1 MSVLSRLCRLTFLV
15 TTGKTYMRV
24 VKKNELY
31 VLVRDEKDR
40 DEVEAKYVAMYEEDG
55 REVFV
60 KREWLRF
67 ELSNDVLSR
76 NGEDR
81 DERGYCISYVY

>member
-15 TTGKTYMRV
+15 TAGKTYMRV

-40 DEVEAKYVAMYEEDG
+40 DEVEAKYVAMYEKDG
-55 REVFV
+55 NDVFV

>member
-40 DEVEAKYVAMYEEDG
+40 DEVEAKYVAMYKEDG
-55 REVFV
+55 SDVFV

>member
-31 VLVRDEKDR
+31 VLVHDEKDR

-55 REVFV
+55 SEVFV

>member
-40 DEVEAKYVAMYEEDG
+40 DEVEAKYVSMYEEDG
-55 REVFV
+55 SEVFV

>member
-15 TTGKTYMRV
+15 TSGERIV
-24 VKKNELY
+24 RREERY
-31 VLVRDEKDR
+31 VLVRDERDR
-40 DEVEAKYVAMYEEDG
+40 DEVEAKYVDLYRDDG
-55 REVFV
+55 DEVFV
-60 KREWLRF
+60 RREWLRF
-67 ELSNDVLSR
+67 ELSNDVLVR

>member
-1 MSVLSRLCRLTFLV
+1 MSVLSRLSRLTFLV
-15 TTGKTYMRV
+15 TDGKTYTRV
-24 VKKNELY
+24 VKKNKLY

-55 REVFV
+55 YEVFV

-76 NGEDR
+76 NGEDL
-81 DERGYCISYVY
+81 DERGYCISYIY

>member
-15 TTGKTYMRV
+15 TSGERV
-24 VKKNELY
+24 VRREELY
-31 VLVRDEKDR
+31 VLVRDERDR
-40 DEVEAKYVAMYEEDG
+40 DEVEAKYVAMYEGDG
-55 REVFV
+55 DEVFV
-60 KREWLRF
+60 RREWLRF
-67 ELSNDVLSR
+67 ALSNDVLAR